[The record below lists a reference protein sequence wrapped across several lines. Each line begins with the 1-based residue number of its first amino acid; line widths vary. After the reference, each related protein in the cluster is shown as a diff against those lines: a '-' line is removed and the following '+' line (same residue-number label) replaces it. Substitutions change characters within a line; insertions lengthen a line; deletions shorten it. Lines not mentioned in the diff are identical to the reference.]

1 MIQEIEG
8 LKTKLK
14 FEAFGDGGCL
24 HGAEV
29 EANVL
34 GSAQDAAAGVTENL
48 LRSWGGDGG
57 DVPPIEELLGTSV
70 GISND
75 VAVVLLKGN
84 DIGGVIVGGETGC
97 RQTCTDDAD
106 TSDLPSAQE
115 FFLDAGPP

>member
-34 GSAQDAAAGVTENL
+34 GSAQDAAAGVAENF
-48 LRSWGGDGG
+48 LRSGRGDSGEI
-57 DVPPIEELLGTSV
+57 PPIEKLLGTSV

-75 VAVVLLKGN
+75 VAIVLFKGHN
-84 DIGGVIVGGETGC
+84 VGGVVVGRET
-97 RQTCTDDAD
+97 RSWQTCADNTDTA
-106 TSDLPSAQE
+106 DLPSAQ
-115 FFLDAGPP
+115 